1 MIQLFRFSM
10 MCLWVVGTIGG
21 IGYTLYYEAWLIA
34 GGIAALAFMSWSTVR
49 NYYKH
54 LTDGDDA

>member
-1 MIQLFRFSM
+1 ML
-10 MCLWVVGTIGG
+10 CLWVVGTIGG

-54 LTDGDDA
+54 LTDGSDD